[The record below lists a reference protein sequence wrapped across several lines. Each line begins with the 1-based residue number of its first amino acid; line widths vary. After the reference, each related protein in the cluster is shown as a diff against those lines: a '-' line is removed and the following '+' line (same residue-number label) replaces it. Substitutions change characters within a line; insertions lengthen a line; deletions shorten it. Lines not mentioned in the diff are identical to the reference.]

1 MTETTDT
8 TTGIPGKGGYRQAV
22 QPVFSENPS
31 SNYGDIDTG
40 SGYYRNPYSSG
51 YGMGYQDP
59 YAGMRYMPQRGLM
72 GPSGFGGKGGYS
84 QPMPSPYGYPPSG
97 GMSPGKGGYSPRV
110 SAPEADG
117 RYRDIPVDSITGTG
131 TFPEQSAPYYRER
144 TQVPDTAPTTA
155 GEATMIEDAVMATP
169 SAQTVAE
176 APSVMDAANVDF
188 NSPTLQGAAIASDG
202 SNVVDFTPYAGDEFV
217 RIGDQVVSR
226 ADLQRRGSDYYTRP
240 IQQPPM
246 RRQMY
251 PMYGGK
257 GGYNPYAMMGGGG
270 YDFGQSTGQSYE
282 DVVRAG
288 GGGINPV
295 VGPNGERLYDR

>member
-22 QPVFSENPS
+22 QPLFSENPS
-31 SNYGDIDTG
+31 SNYADIDTG

-72 GPSGFGGKGGYS
+72 SGPSGFGGKGGYS
-84 QPMPSPYGYPPSG
+84 QPTYSPYQYSPYG
-97 GMSPGKGGYSPRV
+97 GMSSGKGGYGSSMPPTGYTQTIPDLPQDTVPADPIVGAGGGSP
-110 SAPEADG
+110 SYADTSVVPTNTM
-117 RYRDIPVDSITGTG
+117 DIADSD
-131 TFPEQSAPYYRER
+131 P
-144 TQVPDTAPTTA
+144 TQ
-155 GEATMIEDAVMATP
+155 
-169 SAQTVAE
+169 
-176 APSVMDAANVDF
+176 
-188 NSPTLQGAAIASDG
+188 TLQGAGIASDG

-240 IQQPPM
+240 IQEPPM

-257 GGYNPYAMMGGGG
+257 GGYY
-270 YDFGQSTGQSYE
+270 
-282 DVVRAG
+282 R
-288 GGGINPV
+288 
-295 VGPNGERLYDR
+295 